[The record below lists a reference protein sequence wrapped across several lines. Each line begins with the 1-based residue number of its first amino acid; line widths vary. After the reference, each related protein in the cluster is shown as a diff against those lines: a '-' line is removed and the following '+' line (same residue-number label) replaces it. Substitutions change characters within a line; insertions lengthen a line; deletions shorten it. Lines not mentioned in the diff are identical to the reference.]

1 MMATTIRLDAREDF
15 CTIYLINR
23 GLRVEGQMLTVEFAS
38 TGEFNGFTCIL
49 NKRLKNR
56 CKFSI
61 FRSNTDIAAM

>member
-1 MMATTIRLDAREDF
+1 MMATTFRLDAREDF

-38 TGEFNGFTCIL
+38 TGEFNGFTRIL
-49 NKRLKNR
+49 NKRKNR